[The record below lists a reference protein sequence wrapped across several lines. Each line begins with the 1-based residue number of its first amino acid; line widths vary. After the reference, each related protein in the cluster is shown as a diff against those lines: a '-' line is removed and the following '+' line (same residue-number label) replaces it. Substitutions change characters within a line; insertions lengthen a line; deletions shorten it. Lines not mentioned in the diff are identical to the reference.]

1 MKSVCYH
8 DVPLHHKSACGLK
21 ILILTSLAW
30 KMFFICEGFYSKP
43 WIVVYTLACSFQVLE
58 EFSAAPFSGEDSF
71 SQFTSEMVRLM
82 KEEEVRAKHQAG
94 LLRLREKALKE
105 KTRAEMDWLEC
116 QKQRHRDKGADDIMP
131 SIRKRQR
138 GVLMRL
144 QAEQVGAFGQ
154 VSHSV
159 VVI

>member
-1 MKSVCYH
+1 MN
-8 DVPLHHKSACGLK
+8 
-21 ILILTSLAW
+21 
-30 KMFFICEGFYSKP
+30 
-43 WIVVYTLACSFQVLE
+43 VVHTLACSFQVLE

>member
-1 MKSVCYH
+1 M
-8 DVPLHHKSACGLK
+8 
-21 ILILTSLAW
+21 
-30 KMFFICEGFYSKP
+30 
-43 WIVVYTLACSFQVLE
+43 LE

-105 KTRAEMDWLEC
+105 KTRAEMAWLEC
-116 QKQRHRDKGADDIMP
+116 QKQRHRDKGADDVMP

-144 QAEQVGAFGQ
+144 QAEQVGQEEKHCSSSSLDQINVLHKFFP
-154 VSHSV
+154 VFFKTE
-159 VVI
+159 

>member
-1 MKSVCYH
+1 MMVL
-8 DVPLHHKSACGLK
+8 VPPPPPLQPKAMNNDWS
-21 ILILTSLAW
+21 LTLP
-30 KMFFICEGFYSKP
+30 FLP
-43 WIVVYTLACSFQVLE
+43 QTLE
-58 EFSAAPFSGEDSF
+58 EFSSAPFSGEDSF

-105 KTRAEMDWLEC
+105 KTRAEMAWLEC
-116 QKQRHRDKGADDIMP
+116 QKQRHRDKGADDVMP

-144 QAEQVGAFGQ
+144 QAEQVGEGKN
-154 VSHSV
+154 VCMRKLV
-159 VVI
+159 LCEIVPKRLL

>member
-1 MKSVCYH
+1 MVKLEEIFLICAGFCLRNL
-8 DVPLHHKSACGLK
+8 PL
-21 ILILTSLAW
+21 LTCA
-30 KMFFICEGFYSKP
+30 F
-43 WIVVYTLACSFQVLE
+43 TLACSYQVLE

-105 KTRAEMDWLEC
+105 KTRAEMAWLEF
-116 QKQRHRDKGADDIMP
+116 QKQRHRDKGADDVMP

-144 QAEQVGAFGQ
+144 QAEQVGL
-154 VSHSV
+154 
-159 VVI
+159 